1 MEVPDGAKDFAINF
15 AKKAGAIMRKH
26 FTVGLKKE
34 YKGDAN
40 QRPVTAADLEINA
53 ALIDA
58 IREKFPTH
66 SILAEEESYFTEP
79 RGEYLWICDP
89 LDGTR
94 PFAMGIPVSAFSLAL
109 TVNGQSILGVIH
121 DPFTERMF
129 VAEKGKG
136 ATMDEKPTRVSDRE
150 TLQGAQG
157 DVEFTKKGKYDILD
171 LPRALLMETGVSS
184 LAKIPSI
191 VYTSAMVACGQF
203 DFVVFPMTTA
213 HDIAA
218 VKIIVE
224 EAGGT
229 VTSLMGNEQPYT
241 YDNTIDGALV
251 SNGKIHNELLKVV
264 KRVAVLNPHI

>member
-1 MEVPDGAKDFAINF
+1 MEDTTAFREFAVAF
-15 AKKAGAIMRKH
+15 ARKAGQVMNKY
-26 FTVGLKKE
+26 FTIGLKKV
-34 YKGDAN
+34 YKEDLN
-40 QRPVTAADLEINA
+40 QSPVTAADLEINA

-58 IREKFPTH
+58 VRETFPTH

-79 RGEYLWICDP
+79 RGEYLWISDP

-109 TVNGQSILGVIH
+109 TKNAVPILGVIF
-121 DPFTERMF
+121 DPFTDRMF

-136 ATMDEKPTRVSDRE
+136 AFLNGAPVRVSDRE
-150 TLQGAQG
+150 TLKGSQG

-171 LPRALLMETGVSS
+171 LPKVLLKEAGVSS
-184 LAKIPSI
+184 IAKIPSI
-191 VYTSAMVACGQF
+191 VYTSAMVAAGQF

-218 VKIIVE
+218 VKVIVE

-229 VTSLMGNEQPYT
+229 VTSLMGDEQPYT

-251 SNGKIHNELLKVV
+251 TNGKIHEELLNVV
-264 KRVAVLNPHI
+264 KRVAKPN